1 MTVHLDK
8 ARAAWNGAPPA
19 FVVALAERADR
30 DGLAAAGAAI
40 GGYSKTT
47 VSLIIA
53 GRYGANLDRVEA
65 AVAERL
71 GVSQP
76 CPVLGEIDATRCGR
90 EQQAA
95 NRSRSLLA
103 GMLRNACRTCPR
115 RTA

>member
-1 MTVHLDK
+1 MTGHLDK
-8 ARAAWNGAPPA
+8 ARAAYHGAPPA

-40 GGYSKTT
+40 GYGKATI
-47 VSLIIA
+47 SLVLS
-53 GRYGANLDRVEA
+53 GQYGANLDRVEA

-76 CPVLGEIDATRCGR
+76 CPVLDAIDDARCLR

-95 NRSRSLLA
+95 QRSRSLLA

-115 RTA
+115 RSQS